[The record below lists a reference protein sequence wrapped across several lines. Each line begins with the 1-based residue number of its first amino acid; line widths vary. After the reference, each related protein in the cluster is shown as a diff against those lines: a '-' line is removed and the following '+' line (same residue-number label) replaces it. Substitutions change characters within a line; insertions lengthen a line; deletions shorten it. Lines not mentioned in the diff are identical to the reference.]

1 MLDIQIA
8 TDSLLSIVELVIIFK
23 NGEEVDNDQI
33 LHENFLIE
41 DMQNVI
47 ETCFGVLK
55 NRWVI
60 LRSLA
65 FYPIKM
71 QNRIILTCCLLHN
84 FLRRDM
90 PNDLFNQ
97 VYCEG
102 NQGNHNDLSD
112 DAISTTET
120 SDEWSEPR
128 NNLA

>member
-55 NRWVI
+55 NRWAI
-60 LRSLA
+60 LRSPA
-65 FYPIKM
+65 FYPIKT
-71 QNRIILTCCLLHN
+71 QNRIIFACCLLHN
-84 FLRRDM
+84 FLRIEM
-90 PNDLFNQ
+90 PNDPFNQ

-102 NQGNHNDLSD
+102 N
-112 DAISTTET
+112 
-120 SDEWSEPR
+120 
-128 NNLA
+128 